1 MENSPENMSSSD
13 IRLVLIGGRWSGKS
27 SSANTI
33 LRKERF
39 DCGQVRTAQAE
50 VRHEVVEGRKLI
62 VVDAPGWGSHL
73 RLTEIP
79 EGDKQRFKLNASKCP
94 PGPSVFLLVVPVDS
108 SFSAEQRTAMELH
121 MKLLGE
127 RVWRFTMV
135 LFTCGDYL
143 VKKTIEQH
151 IESEGAALM
160 WLIEKCGNRYHV
172 FNNKDKSDS
181 SQVSELLQKIDQ
193 MVANNDGRYYKVDE
207 QTLTIIT
214 KKQQEVAERA
224 KERQRKAEEQ
234 RRAAM
239 TLITE
244 DMNPF
249 PELRIILLGSRSV
262 GKTSVGNTIF
272 GFKDQEEGK
281 RTAHSVVRQG
291 FVDQTKVTL
300 VDTPGWWKGFPALD
314 TPEAIKEAMMSG
326 LFLCPPGPHLFLLVI
341 DADASF
347 NVKHLDAVT
356 THVELLGDDLWEH
369 VMIVFTRGDWLGTH
383 TIEEYI
389 EGEGEALRSLVER
402 CGNRYHVLNNKNWK
416 DGAQVAELLEKI
428 SGTVARNGG
437 KCFVPDEQLLSAIE
451 EKQRRVQ
458 QGALLRQSQVQE
470 MRRSLRGSRNTLRE
484 IRVAMLG
491 QKTSGKSAAGNTI
504 LRKKAFSCVQDE
516 ICKVEEGKIAGR
528 KVTVIDTPGW
538 RESSRCSVEIDKE
551 IAEGLTMNPPGVHT
565 VLLVIPLDLTFRE
578 VHRVA
583 LEEHMNLF
591 DPIIWKHTIVL
602 FTHGDRLADRSIEE
616 NIEQEGPPLRW
627 LVDKCE
633 NKYHVVNNLQKSN
646 ASQVSELF
654 EKIEEMVAENGNR
667 LFCPDIHSVHL
678 KISEK
683 LNRRQLKDVLKKRLE
698 REYRRR
704 ELELMTGLRD
714 TLIQVQEEIRQSG
727 ATVGD
732 TTKSLVESSGFK
744 KKNRKEKNVDMK
756 ISQEIEELE
765 RKIMR
770 SNSFLRSSMEAVFPN
785 LKGDSPAPSIAES
798 RTDQMRSTSHFNKV
812 LDWLSDLQITTGV
825 DNQFTLNFSQATS
838 GYKSEFP
845 PDCGQESVQ
854 ENMSS
859 SDIRLVLI
867 GGRWSGKSLSA
878 NTILRKERF
887 DFGRVRT
894 VQAEVRHEVVEGR
907 KLIVVD
913 APGWGSPLSLT
924 EIPEGDKQRFKLNA
938 SKCPPGPSVFLLVI
952 PVDSAFSAE
961 QRTAV
966 ELHMKLLGERV
977 WRFTMVLFTCG
988 DYLVKKTIEQHIES
1002 EGAALMWLI
1011 EKCGNRYHVFNN
1023 KDKSD
1028 SSQVS
1033 ELLQKIDQMVA
1044 NNDGRYYK
1052 VDEQTLTIITKK
1064 QQEVAERAK
1073 ERQRKAEEQRRAA
1086 MTLITED
1093 MNPFPELRLIL
1104 LGCRS
1109 VGKTSVGNTIF
1120 GFKDQ
1125 EEGKRTAHSV
1135 VRQGFVDQTKVTLV
1149 DTPGWWKGFPALDTP
1164 EAIKE
1169 EMMSGLFLCPPGP
1182 HLFLLVID
1190 ADASFNVKHLDAVT
1204 THVELLGDDLWEHV
1218 MIVFTRGDWLGTHT
1232 IEEYIEGEGEAL
1244 RSLVERCGNRYHV
1257 LNNKN
1262 WKDGAQV
1269 AELLEKISGT
1279 VARNGGKCFV
1289 PDEQLLSAIEEKQ
1302 RRVQQG
1308 ALLRQSQVQE
1318 MRRSLRGRRNI
1329 LQEIRVA
1336 MLGQKTSGKSAAG
1349 NTILRKKAFSCVQ
1362 DEICKVE
1369 EGKIA
1374 DRKVTVIDTP
1384 GWRESSRCSVEID
1397 KEIAEG
1403 LTMNPPGVHTV
1414 LLVIPLDLTFREVH
1428 RVALEE
1434 HMNLFDPIIWKHTIV
1449 LFTHGDRL
1457 ADRSIEEH
1465 IEQEGLPLR
1474 WLVDKCENK
1483 YHVVNNLQK
1492 SDASQVSELFKKI
1505 EEMAAANGN
1514 RLFCPDIHS
1523 VHLKISEKL
1532 NRKQLK
1538 DVLKKKLEKEY
1549 RRRELELMTGFRD
1562 TLVQLQEEIRQS
1574 GATVGDTTKSLV
1586 KSSGFKK
1593 KNRKDKTVDTKIS
1606 QEIEEMEKKIKT
1618 CNTFLQGSMEALF
1631 PDLKGDSP
1639 APSIAESRTDQ
1650 MRSTRHFNKVLDWL
1664 SHLQINTG
1672 VDNQFT
1678 LNFSEVTSG
1687 YKSAFPPD
1695 FGQESVQGE

>member
-108 SFSAEQRTAMELH
+108 SFSAEQRTAM
-121 MKLLGE
+121 
-127 RVWRFTMV
+127 
-135 LFTCGDYL
+135 
-143 VKKTIEQH
+143 
-151 IESEGAALM
+151 
-160 WLIEKCGNRYHV
+160 
-172 FNNKDKSDS
+172 
-181 SQVSELLQKIDQ
+181 
-193 MVANNDGRYYKVDE
+193 
-207 QTLTIIT
+207 
-214 KKQQEVAERA
+214 
-224 KERQRKAEEQ
+224 
-234 RRAAM
+234 
-239 TLITE
+239 
-244 DMNPF
+244 
-249 PELRIILLGSRSV
+249 
-262 GKTSVGNTIF
+262 
-272 GFKDQEEGK
+272 
-281 RTAHSVVRQG
+281 
-291 FVDQTKVTL
+291 
-300 VDTPGWWKGFPALD
+300 
-314 TPEAIKEAMMSG
+314 
-326 LFLCPPGPHLFLLVI
+326 
-341 DADASF
+341 
-347 NVKHLDAVT
+347 
-356 THVELLGDDLWEH
+356 
-369 VMIVFTRGDWLGTH
+369 
-383 TIEEYI
+383 
-389 EGEGEALRSLVER
+389 
-402 CGNRYHVLNNKNWK
+402 
-416 DGAQVAELLEKI
+416 
-428 SGTVARNGG
+428 
-437 KCFVPDEQLLSAIE
+437 
-451 EKQRRVQ
+451 
-458 QGALLRQSQVQE
+458 
-470 MRRSLRGSRNTLRE
+470 
-484 IRVAMLG
+484 
-491 QKTSGKSAAGNTI
+491 
-504 LRKKAFSCVQDE
+504 
-516 ICKVEEGKIAGR
+516 
-528 KVTVIDTPGW
+528 
-538 RESSRCSVEIDKE
+538 
-551 IAEGLTMNPPGVHT
+551 
-565 VLLVIPLDLTFRE
+565 
-578 VHRVA
+578 
-583 LEEHMNLF
+583 
-591 DPIIWKHTIVL
+591 
-602 FTHGDRLADRSIEE
+602 
-616 NIEQEGPPLRW
+616 
-627 LVDKCE
+627 
-633 NKYHVVNNLQKSN
+633 
-646 ASQVSELF
+646 
-654 EKIEEMVAENGNR
+654 
-667 LFCPDIHSVHL
+667 
-678 KISEK
+678 
-683 LNRRQLKDVLKKRLE
+683 
-698 REYRRR
+698 
-704 ELELMTGLRD
+704 
-714 TLIQVQEEIRQSG
+714 
-727 ATVGD
+727 
-732 TTKSLVESSGFK
+732 
-744 KKNRKEKNVDMK
+744 
-756 ISQEIEELE
+756 
-765 RKIMR
+765 
-770 SNSFLRSSMEAVFPN
+770 
-785 LKGDSPAPSIAES
+785 
-798 RTDQMRSTSHFNKV
+798 
-812 LDWLSDLQITTGV
+812 
-825 DNQFTLNFSQATS
+825 
-838 GYKSEFP
+838 
-845 PDCGQESVQ
+845 
-854 ENMSS
+854 
-859 SDIRLVLI
+859 
-867 GGRWSGKSLSA
+867 
-878 NTILRKERF
+878 
-887 DFGRVRT
+887 
-894 VQAEVRHEVVEGR
+894 
-907 KLIVVD
+907 
-913 APGWGSPLSLT
+913 
-924 EIPEGDKQRFKLNA
+924 
-938 SKCPPGPSVFLLVI
+938 
-952 PVDSAFSAE
+952 
-961 QRTAV
+961 

-1318 MRRSLRGRRNI
+1318 MRRSLRG
-1329 LQEIRVA
+1329 
-1336 MLGQKTSGKSAAG
+1336 
-1349 NTILRKKAFSCVQ
+1349 
-1362 DEICKVE
+1362 
-1369 EGKIA
+1369 
-1374 DRKVTVIDTP
+1374 
-1384 GWRESSRCSVEID
+1384 WRESSRCSVEID

-1492 SDASQVSELFKKI
+1492 SDASQVSELFDKI

-1593 KNRKDKTVDTKIS
+1593 KNRKEKNVDTKIS

-1678 LNFSEVTSG
+1678 LNFSEATSG

-1695 FGQESVQGE
+1695 FGQESVQGEW